1 MKAADAVADNSD
13 ALYRRAFALAVFT
26 IVYNIAEGLV
36 AVGFGYRDES
46 LTLFGFGLDS
56 FIEVLS
62 GVGIAH
68 MVLRI
73 QRHPSSD
80 RDGFEKLALKVT
92 GFAFYALVAGLLA
105 TSAYKIFSGEKP
117 ETTLVG
123 VIISL
128 ISIAVMLA
136 LLSAKQKVGTA
147 LRSDS
152 MIADARCTRV
162 CIYMSLVLLGASAVY
177 ELTHI
182 AYVDIAGSL
191 ALAYLSFLE
200 GKECFGKARG
210 EASCACEPADPR

>member
-1 MKAADAVADNSD
+1 LNDQGATNTNER
-13 ALYRRAFALAVFT
+13 LYRRAFALAVFT
-26 IVYNIAEGLV
+26 IVYNVVEGVV

-80 RDGFEKLALKVT
+80 RDGFEKLALRVT
-92 GFAFYALVAGLLA
+92 GFAFYGLVAGLLA
-105 TSAYKIFSGEKP
+105 TGAYKIVSGDRP

-123 VIISL
+123 VIVSL
-128 ISIAVMLA
+128 VSIAVMLA

-147 LRSDS
+147 LRSAPI
-152 MIADARCTRV
+152 IADAHCTRV

-191 ALAYLSFLE
+191 ALAYLSFTE
-200 GKECFGKARG
+200 GRECFSKARG
-210 EASCACEPADPR
+210 EASCACDPADPR